1 MFLLLVKKVCFLI
14 ISVYQ
19 KTKNSASEFLWVQ
32 KLTGN
37 TRNLSSNTNEEIQD
51 NTDPVSKLKILLV

>member
-1 MFLLLVKKVCFLI
+1 MFLI
-14 ISVYQ
+14 ITVYQ

-37 TRNLSSNTNEEIQD
+37 TRNLNFNTNEEIQD
-51 NTDPVSKLKILLV
+51 NTDPVSRFYIVIFTFI

>member
-1 MFLLLVKKVCFLI
+1 MLVKICLLI
-14 ISVYQ
+14 ITVYQ

-37 TRNLSSNTNEEIQD
+37 TRNLSSNINEEIQD
-51 NTDPVSKLKILLV
+51 NTDPVSKLKI